1 MFTEQKEYVHL
12 VDARTFEKT
21 QILNVGE
28 PEDGI
33 RDPDIG
39 GACFSPDGKSVVVG
53 GERSVCQWVQHHFSR
68 EKLKYQEIDTRGRK
82 LFPSVE
88 LY

>member
-21 QILNVGE
+21 QILSIGE

-53 GERSVCQWVQHHFSR
+53 GERSICQWVKNTVFS
-68 EKLKYQEIDTRGRK
+68 LRK
-82 LFPSVE
+82 EAKIVGN
-88 LY
+88 